1 MSREELYSSMQGQ
14 IRLIAEEAKGIIMA
28 VLSSEKGVNPKV
40 GVNTL
45 VNSDLFNQLDYNVD
59 DIEVVNLLVNDYI
72 QYIESGRSP
81 GSWPPPQAIAS
92 WCQRKGLPSDN
103 GTVYIICRSIYEHG
117 IAPRPIFDGAGGV
130 WEMVD
135 RYWDDWAD
143 MVFNTITEG
152 LDAYFND

>member
-72 QYIESGRSP
+72 QYIESGMQP
-81 GSWPPPQAIAS
+81 GHWVNEEYL
-92 WCQRKGLPSDN
+92 LPWMVDKNIPTDN
-103 GTVYIICRSIYEHG
+103 NTLYNIQYSIWKWG
-117 IAPRPIFDGAGGV
+117 ITPRPIMDDAWKMLDEYFEDFADKVIEILMTDVEEFFD
-130 WEMVD
+130 
-135 RYWDDWAD
+135 
-143 MVFNTITEG
+143 
-152 LDAYFND
+152 